1 MASCPPNP
9 WQALECQ
16 EWLDTLGMVTKLA
29 VFEQNVD
36 CRLIRRSIIKTVNII
51 SRILTGTGLRRLCS
65 IESLY

>member
-9 WQALECQ
+9 LQALECQ
-16 EWLDTLGMVTKLA
+16 DWLDTLGMVTKVA
-29 VFEQNVD
+29 ESEQNVD
-36 CRLIRRSIIKTVNII
+36 CRFIRRSIIKIVNII